1 MERMESTSKQ
11 PRIGNLDETNTSMEQ
26 AAAAGDAARAAVQE
40 EHLPGAG
47 ARGAED
53 EPAGLHGSKTYP
65 SLKIIIYFLGD
76 RGNLTIRAPAYVQH
90 RSQAAD
96 DDAEG
101 SDL

>member
-1 MERMESTSKQ
+1 MESTSKQ

-26 AAAAGDAARAAVQE
+26 AAAARAAVQE

-96 DDAEG
+96 DDGEG